1 MEDINDIMNR
11 VIAAGEKVEEMIV
24 QVRKNQKETKE
35 SKELEDYFGIKG
47 IITILV
53 HD

>member
-11 VIAAGEKVEEMIV
+11 VIAPGETVEEMIV
-24 QVRKNQKETKE
+24 QVRIIQKET
-35 SKELEDYFGIKG
+35 KELEDYFGIKG

-53 HD
+53 HN

>member
-1 MEDINDIMNR
+1 MMEDINDIMNR

-35 SKELEDYFGIKG
+35 LEDYFGIKG